1 MKILN
6 CMICGFVTLC
16 LTGCVSPSNSTP
28 QHKVAQRATA
38 LSPLLEQP
46 FVFAV
51 LDYLY
56 RWHFDQ
62 SFVLEQGKVDAIEV
76 WLRPLHPPLD
86 AGDRSEF
93 AEMWIPAVN
102 MRVELKRSD
111 YRIPEMNLPIVD
123 DTFKIERVTR
133 QLRPPAA
140 RSDYQVGRYAAAEVR
155 EHLFATRT
163 NQVPLSSNLR
173 TAARKLVVEYLNRTH
188 PDPFT
193 EDQIFFIAPV
203 SAVCNDVRV
212 FWETGRKLMLF
223 SADVD
228 LASPSFAQLSQLR
241 IQVIDLDTDV
251 VASTSEVPGS
261 NAFVTKDWVGRIFYN
276 CILYGER
283 VVRTPEQM
291 NQLRAAPAGKPAR

>member
-1 MKILN
+1 MKFLN
-6 CMICGFVTLC
+6 YMICGLVTLC
-16 LTGCVSPSNSTP
+16 LTGCVSSPNST
-28 QHKVAQRATA
+28 QQNKVAQPAMT

-62 SFVLEQGKVDAIEV
+62 SFVLEQGKADAIEV

-93 AEMWIPAVN
+93 AEMWIPALN

-111 YRIPEMNLPIVD
+111 YRIPEMNLPVVD
-123 DTFKIERVTR
+123 DTFKIEHVTR

-140 RSDYQVGRYAAAEVR
+140 RSDYQVGRYAVAEVR

-163 NQVPLSSNLR
+163 NQVPLSNNLR

-203 SAVCNDVRV
+203 STVCNDVWV

-241 IQVIDLDTDV
+241 IQVIDLDTGV